1 VFLPFGA
8 GFVVSVFGHRRGRK
22 WTKLLV
28 AFVAGT
34 VCGALWMLLVDTAA
48 NTIHPDTIK
57 WWAVLLVGMVT
68 GLVVALL
75 LSVSATP
82 TDVAGLSMI
91 VVGFH
96 SLALPLAALTSFLL
110 AGAAWLPGA
119 SAERGAVGLGVAG
132 LLVGTLLVL
141 LGDRVLRVRRIR
153 ARRMRVHR
161 PH

>member
-1 VFLPFGA
+1 
-8 GFVVSVFGHRRGRK
+8 
-22 WTKLLV
+22 
-28 AFVAGT
+28 
-34 VCGALWMLLVDTAA
+34 MLLVDTAA

-68 GLVVALL
+68 ALMVAVL

-119 SAERGAVGLGVAG
+119 SAERRAVGLGIAG

-141 LGDRVLRVRRIR
+141 LGDRLLRVRRIR
-153 ARRMRVHR
+153 PRRMRVHR